1 MLICT
6 NCKKEMQC
14 ERNGVV
20 AVWNGSHCYAGDLY
34 KCPTCGNETL
44 VTNPS
49 PYYNSEIINQLDDKY
64 LLDMTTE
71 D

>member
-34 KCPTCGNETL
+34 QCPKCGNETL
-44 VTNPS
+44 VTNS
-49 PYYNSEIINQLDDKY
+49 TPYYNSDAMNHFDDKY
-64 LLDMTTE
+64 FINMDKE
-71 D
+71 Y